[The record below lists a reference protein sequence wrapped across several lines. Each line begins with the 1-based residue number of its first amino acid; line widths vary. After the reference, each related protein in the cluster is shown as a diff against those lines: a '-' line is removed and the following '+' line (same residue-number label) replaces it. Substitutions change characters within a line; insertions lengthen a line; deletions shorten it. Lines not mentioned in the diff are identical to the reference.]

1 MSRRTYAS
9 GPVRNPCRKQ
19 RSETKVG
26 IHAITRVRVAQEL
39 QGHMNAEI
47 VAIGTELLLGQIV
60 DTNSAWIGQRFA
72 DNGIDLHY
80 TSTVGDSRSRML
92 DTLKRAHGRSQVVI
106 TTGGIGPTQD
116 DLTRE
121 IVAEVMGRKVVVDPE
136 SLLELEERFRKR
148 GFILTKNNEK
158 QAEVPDGAGIFR
170 NPNGT
175 APAFVVEDPDGVI
188 ISLPGVPFE
197 MKWLIDNEVLPYI
210 KEKFNVTD
218 AIQYRVLKTVDLGES
233 NVDHLIG
240 HLMSDD
246 GNPGVGTM
254 AHPGQVDIRIAA
266 RAGSETEAE
275 ALIGPVEEEA
285 RALLGDNVFGTD
297 DETLEGVTGSLISD
311 KGLTVATY
319 EDLAG
324 GAIAD
329 VFQQAAGTDF
339 VEGNIVNS
347 NEALERL
354 ARAGGEAPPFA
365 DGPDRAA
372 ALSRAV
378 RAVSG
383 ATLGVA
389 VHAVEEG
396 DQRTE
401 NLGRGETYIAVTDA
415 GGTHSRHVR
424 SAGRGVPDRRRAA
437 LGSLSLVR
445 RVLLGLE

>member
-1 MSRRTYAS
+1 
-9 GPVRNPCRKQ
+9 
-19 RSETKVG
+19 
-26 IHAITRVRVAQEL
+26 
-39 QGHMNAEI
+39 MNAEI
-47 VAIGTELLLGQIV
+47 VSIGSELLLGQIV
-60 DTNSAWIGQRFA
+60 DTHASWIAQRLAEAGVNLF
-72 DNGIDLHY
+72 Y
-80 TSTVGDSRSRML
+80 KTTVGDNMDRMVEVLDRALDRS
-92 DTLKRAHGRSQVVI
+92 DVVI
-106 TTGGIGPTQD
+106 TGGGIGPTQD

-121 IVAEVMGRKVVVDPE
+121 IVSAVMGVKVVVDPE

-158 QAEVPDGAGIFR
+158 QAEIPEGARIFR

-175 APAFVVEDPDGVI
+175 APAFVVEDEAGVI

-197 MKWLIDNEVLPYI
+197 MKWLIDNEVIPFI

-218 AIQYRVLKTVDLGES
+218 VIQYRVLKTVDIGES

-240 HLMSDD
+240 HLMVDD

-254 AHPGQVDIRIAA
+254 AHPGQVDVRIAA
-266 RAGSETEAE
+266 RASSTTEAE
-275 ALIGPVEEEA
+275 ALIGPVEEEV
-285 RALLGDNVFGTD
+285 RKLLGDNIFGTED
-297 DETLEGVTGSLISD
+297 DTLEAVVGSLITD

-329 VFQQAAGTDF
+329 VFQRAAGDAY
-339 VEGNIVNS
+339 VEGNIINS
-347 NEALERL
+347 NDALERL
-354 ARAGGEAPPFA
+354 ARAGGESPPFT
-365 DGPDRAA
+365 DGPERAA
-372 ALSRAV
+372 ALSRAIRV
-378 RAVSG
+378 VSG

-396 DQRTE
+396 DERTE

-415 GGTHSRHVR
+415 DGTYTRHVR

-437 LGSLSLVR
+437 LSSLSLVR
-445 RVLLGLE
+445 RVLLGLD

>member
-1 MSRRTYAS
+1 
-9 GPVRNPCRKQ
+9 
-19 RSETKVG
+19 
-26 IHAITRVRVAQEL
+26 
-39 QGHMNAEI
+39 MNAEI

-80 TSTVGDSRSRML
+80 VNTVGDSRSRML
-92 DTLKRAHGRSQVVI
+92 DTLKRAHGRSQVVV

-121 IVAEVMGRKVVVDPE
+121 IVAELMGRKVVVDPE
-136 SLLELEERFRKR
+136 SLEELAERFQKR

-158 QAEVPDGAGIFR
+158 QAEIPEGAGIFR

-175 APAFVVEDPDGVI
+175 APAFYIEDDDGVI

-210 KEKFNVTD
+210 KKKFNVTNV
-218 AIQYRVLKTVDLGES
+218 IQYRVLKVVDIGES

-240 HLMSDD
+240 HLMSDE

-254 AHPGQVDIRIAA
+254 AHPGQVDVRIAA
-266 RAGSETEAE
+266 SASSYAEAE
-275 ALIGPVEEEA
+275 ALIGPVEAEA
-285 RALLGDNVFGTD
+285 RKLLGDNVFGTD
-297 DETLEGVTGSLISD
+297 DDSLESVIGSLIAD
-311 KGLTVATY
+311 KRLTVATY

-329 VFQQAAGTDF
+329 VFQRAAGAAY

-354 ARAGGEAPPFA
+354 ARAGGESPPFV
-365 DGPDRAA
+365 DGPERAA

-378 RAVSG
+378 REVSG

-415 GGTHSRHVR
+415 VGTHTRHVR
-424 SAGRGVPDRRRAA
+424 SAGRGAPDRRRAA
-437 LGSLSLVR
+437 LSSLSLVR
-445 RVLLGLE
+445 RVLLGLD

>member
-1 MSRRTYAS
+1 
-9 GPVRNPCRKQ
+9 
-19 RSETKVG
+19 
-26 IHAITRVRVAQEL
+26 
-39 QGHMNAEI
+39 MNAEI
-47 VAIGTELLLGQIV
+47 VAIGSELLLGQIV
-60 DTNSAWIGQRFA
+60 DTNSAWIAQRFA

-80 TSTVGDSRSRML
+80 VDTVGDSRTRML
-92 DTLKRAHGRSQVVI
+92 DTLTRAHGRSQVVI
-106 TTGGIGPTQD
+106 TTGGIGPTRD

-121 IVAEVMGRKVVVDPE
+121 IVAEVMGRKVVVDEE
-136 SLLELEERFRKR
+136 SLRELEERFRKR
-148 GFILTKNNEK
+148 GFILTKNNER
-158 QAEVPDGAGIFR
+158 QAEVPDGARIIR

-175 APAFVVEDPDGVI
+175 APAFIVEDDRGVI

-218 AIQYRVLKTVDLGES
+218 VIQYRVLKVADLGES

-240 HLMSDD
+240 HLITDD
-246 GNPGVGTM
+246 SNPGVGTM
-254 AHPGQVDIRIAA
+254 AHPGQVDVRIAA
-266 RAGSETEAE
+266 RASSAQEAE
-275 ALIGPVEEEA
+275 GLIGPVEEEA
-285 RALLGDNVFGTD
+285 RRLLGDSVFATD
-297 DETLEGVTGSLISD
+297 DQTLESVVGGLIAD
-311 KGLTVATY
+311 RGLTVATY

-329 VFQQAAGTDF
+329 AFQNAAGTAF
-339 VEGNIVNS
+339 VEGNIVNT

-354 ARAGGEAPPFA
+354 ASAGGETPPFA

-378 RAVSG
+378 RAISG

-401 NLGRGETYIAVTDA
+401 NLGRGETYIAVTVD
-415 GGTHSRHVR
+415 GGTHTRHVR

-437 LGSLSLVR
+437 MSCLGLVR
-445 RVLLGLE
+445 RVLLGLD

>member
-1 MSRRTYAS
+1 
-9 GPVRNPCRKQ
+9 
-19 RSETKVG
+19 
-26 IHAITRVRVAQEL
+26 
-39 QGHMNAEI
+39 MNAEI

-80 TSTVGDSRSRML
+80 VNTVGDSRTRML

-121 IVAEVMGRKVVVDPE
+121 IVSAVMGVKVVVDPE

-158 QAEVPDGAGIFR
+158 QAEIPEGAKIFR

-175 APAFVVEDPDGVI
+175 APAFVVEDEAGVI

-197 MKWLIDNEVLPYI
+197 MKWLIDNEVLPFI

-218 AIQYRVLKTVDLGES
+218 VIQYRVLKTVDIGES

-240 HLMSDD
+240 HLMVDD

-254 AHPGQVDIRIAA
+254 AHPGQVDVRIAA
-266 RAGSETEAE
+266 RASSAAEAE
-275 ALIGPVEEEA
+275 ALIGPVEEEV
-285 RALLGDNVFGTD
+285 RKLLGDNIFGTED
-297 DETLEGVTGSLISD
+297 DILEAVVGSLIAD
-311 KGLTVATY
+311 RGLTVATF

-329 VFQQAAGTDF
+329 VFQRAAGDAYI
-339 VEGNIVNS
+339 EGNIINS
-347 NEALERL
+347 NDALERL
-354 ARAGGEAPPFA
+354 ARAGGESPPFT
-365 DGPDRAA
+365 DGPERAA
-372 ALSRAV
+372 VLSRAV
-378 RAVSG
+378 RIVSG
-383 ATLGVA
+383 AAIGVA

-415 GGTHSRHVR
+415 DGTHTRHVR
-424 SAGRGVPDRRRAA
+424 SAGRGAPDRRRAA
-437 LGSLSLVR
+437 LSSLSLVR
-445 RVLLGLE
+445 RVLMGLD

>member
-1 MSRRTYAS
+1 
-9 GPVRNPCRKQ
+9 
-19 RSETKVG
+19 
-26 IHAITRVRVAQEL
+26 
-39 QGHMNAEI
+39 MNAEI

-80 TSTVGDSRSRML
+80 VNTVGDSRTRML

-121 IVAEVMGRKVVVDPE
+121 IVSAVMGVKVVVDPE

-158 QAEVPDGAGIFR
+158 QAEIPEGAKIFR

-175 APAFVVEDPDGVI
+175 APAFVVEDEAGVI

-197 MKWLIDNEVLPYI
+197 MKWLIDNEVLPFI

-218 AIQYRVLKTVDLGES
+218 VIQYRVLKTVDIGES

-240 HLMSDD
+240 HLMVDD

-254 AHPGQVDIRIAA
+254 AHPGQVDVRIAA
-266 RAGSETEAE
+266 RASSAAEAE
-275 ALIGPVEEEA
+275 ALIGPVEEEV
-285 RALLGDNVFGTD
+285 RKLLGDNIFGTED
-297 DETLEGVTGSLISD
+297 DILEAVVGSLIAD
-311 KGLTVATY
+311 RGLTVATF

-329 VFQQAAGTDF
+329 VFQRAAGDAYI
-339 VEGNIVNS
+339 EGNIINS
-347 NEALERL
+347 NDALERL
-354 ARAGGEAPPFA
+354 ARAGGESPPFT
-365 DGPDRAA
+365 DGPERAA
-372 ALSRAV
+372 VLSRAV
-378 RAVSG
+378 RTVSG
-383 ATLGVA
+383 AAIGVA

-415 GGTHSRHVR
+415 DGTHTRHVR
-424 SAGRGVPDRRRAA
+424 SAGRGAPDRRRAA
-437 LGSLSLVR
+437 LSSLSLVR
-445 RVLLGLE
+445 RVLMGLD